1 MALRDWVDVEGI
13 RRLVSHTFL
22 TAVGI
27 LCISGLTWLARYLLG
42 NGWLAKAIEYMD
54 SVVIVGALLFVSVEM
69 LYYFL
74 EGLIKVIRGRNF
86 IFA

>member
-27 LCISGLTWLARYLLG
+27 LCISGLTWMARYLLG
-42 NGWLAKAIEYMD
+42 TGWLAKVIEDMD
-54 SVVIVGALLFVSVEM
+54 SVVIVGALLFVSFEM
-69 LYYFL
+69 LYYFG